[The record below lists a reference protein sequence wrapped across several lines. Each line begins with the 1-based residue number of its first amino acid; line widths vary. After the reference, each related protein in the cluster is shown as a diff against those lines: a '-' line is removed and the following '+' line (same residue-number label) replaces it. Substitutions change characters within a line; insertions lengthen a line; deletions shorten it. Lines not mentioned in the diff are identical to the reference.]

1 MPSDR
6 EIRERRRQAIRS
18 ILVHEE
24 PVEQQQELV
33 DRLRARGFAATQS
46 NVSRDLRDIGALRVK
61 GAYTIPSWTDEEGE
75 SPFRRVVELVR
86 GVKQAGP
93 HQILLT
99 TERGAGP
106 AVAEA
111 IDEDRWEDLVG
122 TVAGHNSVLLL
133 TENFFFQ
140 KLVYQRL
147 RYFMSEVGPLIDK
160 ISPLGEE
167 EEERIRE
174 VAAKARED
182 KAKEDKA
189 KA

>member
-24 PVEQQQELV
+24 PVEQQQDLV
-33 DRLRARGFAATQS
+33 DRLRSRGFAATQS

-61 GAYTIPSWTDEEGE
+61 GAYTIPTWTDEDGE
-75 SPFRRVVELVR
+75 SPFRRVAKLVR
-86 GVKQAGP
+86 GVKPAGP

-99 TERGAGP
+99 TDRGAGP

-133 TENFFFQ
+133 TESFFFQ

-147 RYFMSEVGPLIDK
+147 RYLMSEVGSLIDRL
-160 ISPLGEE
+160 SPLGEE

-174 VAAKARED
+174 AGRAKREES
-182 KAKEDKA
+182 AGE
-189 KA
+189 